1 MTTLA
6 LPACPAVEEASKSP
20 ADNKKR
26 KAKAPKATL
35 TALWDVS
42 TNTPLDWKL
51 EQCYASERFA
61 TYDLIQQLGKGDLV
75 IGD

>member
-6 LPACPAVEEASKSP
+6 LPACPETFKSP
-20 ADNKKR
+20 VDSKKW
-26 KAKAPKATL
+26 KAKAPNATL

-51 EQCYASERFA
+51 EQCYACA
-61 TYDLIQQLGKGDLV
+61 ILPKI
-75 IGD
+75 